1 MKTWQKRQKMAK
13 TAKTLTLNVLIGGL
27 TGIKNATET
36 ETRYSILDSWSA
48 LDRVQTKEILIKIY
62 FYSHLMIIK

>member
-1 MKTWQKRQKMAK
+1 MAK
-13 TAKTLTLNVLIGGL
+13 IAKTLNLNVLIEGL

-48 LDRVQTKEILIKIY
+48 LDRVQTKEIY
-62 FYSHLMIIK
+62 

>member
-1 MKTWQKRQKMAK
+1 MAK
-13 TAKTLTLNVLIGGL
+13 IAQTLTLNVLNEGL
-27 TGIKNATET
+27 KGIKNATETET